1 MGSDV
6 EIELEQIRRRKMI
19 ELRKK
24 GDSGNKD
31 PTHPTVLTDG
41 TLQEFVASNKLSVI
55 DCWAAWCGPCMM
67 LAPIIDQL
75 AAEYSGRVAFGK
87 LNVDENPSTSAQYG
101 IMSIPTLLIFNNGQ
115 LVDRMVGVQPLQ
127 SLKAGLD
134 GYLTK

>member
-1 MGSDV
+1 
-6 EIELEQIRRRKMI
+6 
-19 ELRKK
+19 
-24 GDSGNKD
+24 
-31 PTHPTVLTDG
+31 
-41 TLQEFVASNKLSVI
+41 
-55 DCWAAWCGPCMM
+55 MM